1 MTGSDNKNY
10 PIFCQFCGSNEIERN
25 LDEVSFTCR
34 QCKRKVFLNSK
45 PAVCA
50 VIIHDNKVL
59 LVRSHGRKSWDFP
72 GGFLVYGESP
82 EEGLKRELKEELAA
96 EIIIEELVEALVDV
110 YGKYHDSS
118 LNLFYKV
125 SLVSNEIR
133 AASEIEEYGWFDIEH
148 YPAIAFKSTVQVLSA
163 INRYK

>member
-10 PIFCQFCGSNEIERN
+10 PLFCQFCGSKEVERN
-25 LDEVSFTCR
+25 LKEISFTCR
-34 QCKRKVFLNSK
+34 QCRRKVFLNSK
-45 PAVCA
+45 PAVGA
-50 VIIHDNKVL
+50 VIIHDHKVL

-96 EIIIEELVEALVDV
+96 EIKIEDLVEAKVDV
-110 YGKYHDSS
+110 YGKYNDFS

-125 SLVSNEIR
+125 TLVSSEIR
-133 AASEIEEYGWFDIEH
+133 PTSEIEEYGWFDIDH
-148 YPAIAFKSTVQVLSA
+148 CPAIAFKSTVEVLLT
-163 INRYK
+163 IKQLI